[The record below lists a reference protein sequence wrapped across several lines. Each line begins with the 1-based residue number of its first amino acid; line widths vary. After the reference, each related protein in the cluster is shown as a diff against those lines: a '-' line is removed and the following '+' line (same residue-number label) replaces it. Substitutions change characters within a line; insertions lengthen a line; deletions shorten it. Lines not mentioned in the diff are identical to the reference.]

1 MGMHTDM
8 RPTRAGQIAASR
20 GDVIGVSVGADM
32 LFWYGKSVGAK
43 VAKERHGVLLH
54 DGDTWV
60 WKHEDDMK
68 HKHARP
74 SRPHPCNAR
83 RVPGPRGFGRAR
95 PRPRPPPLT
104 PFPPPFARSRHGVWF
119 PTIKQGRKRDGV
131 RYAFMFRWS
140 NRRTRSFD
148 VDYPHRLQM
157 TDDEKAGVKERQA
170 KAAASVSKRACP
182 PKRTRVAT
190 ERACK

>member
-32 LFWYGKSVGAK
+32 VFWYGESVGAK

-60 WKHEDDMK
+60 WKYEDDMK

-74 SRPHPCNAR
+74 QPATPVHAR
-83 RVPGPRGFGRAR
+83 RVPPRGFALWT
-95 PRPRPPPLT
+95 PNALPTQNSPPPSPHPL
-104 PFPPPFARSRHGVWF
+104 PSSICSLQAWRVVSDDQAGPQARRGPLRLHV
-119 PTIKQGRKRDGV
+119 PMV
-131 RYAFMFRWS
+131 EPAHALL
-140 NRRTRSFD
+140 RR
-148 VDYPHRLQM
+148 RLPAPA
-157 TDDEKAGVKERQA
+157 TDDGRGGGGGEGAAG
-170 KAAASVSKRACP
+170 
-182 PKRTRVAT
+182 
-190 ERACK
+190 

>member
-83 RVPGPRGFGRAR
+83 RVPGPRGFRAALGALD
-95 PRPRPPPLT
+95 PDPAPLPSPPSLLHLLAPGMACG
-104 PFPPPFARSRHGVWF
+104 FRRSSR
-119 PTIKQGRKRDGV
+119 
-131 RYAFMFRWS
+131 
-140 NRRTRSFD
+140 
-148 VDYPHRLQM
+148 
-157 TDDEKAGVKERQA
+157 
-170 KAAASVSKRACP
+170 AASAMGCATPSCSDGRIGARAP
-182 PKRTRVAT
+182 STSTTRTGCR
-190 ERACK
+190 

>member
-32 LFWYGKSVGAK
+32 VFWYGKSVGAK

-60 WKHEDDMK
+60 WKFEDDMN

-74 SRPHPCNAR
+74 QPATPVHAR
-83 RVPGPRGFGRAR
+83 RRAALGRST
-95 PRPRPPPLT
+95 PNRPPP
-104 PFPPPFARSRHGVWF
+104 PS
-119 PTIKQGRKRDGV
+119 
-131 RYAFMFRWS
+131 
-140 NRRTRSFD
+140 
-148 VDYPHRLQM
+148 PHFLPSSVCSLQAWRVVS
-157 TDDEKAGVKERQA
+157 DDQAG
-170 KAAASVSKRACP
+170 P
-182 PKRTRVAT
+182 
-190 ERACK
+190 

>member
-32 LFWYGKSVGAK
+32 VFWYGESVGAK

-60 WKHEDDMK
+60 WKYEDDMK

-74 SRPHPCNAR
+74 QPATPVHAR
-83 RVPGPRGFGRAR
+83 RVPPRGFGPQTLFR
-95 PRPRPPPLT
+95 PKTRPPSPHFL
-104 PFPPPFARSRHGVWF
+104 PSSICSLQAWRVVSDDQAGPQARRGTLRLHVPMVESAHALLRRRLPASPADDGRREGGG
-119 PTIKQGRKRDGV
+119 QG
-131 RYAFMFRWS
+131 
-140 NRRTRSFD
+140 
-148 VDYPHRLQM
+148 
-157 TDDEKAGVKERQA
+157 
-170 KAAASVSKRACP
+170 AAA
-182 PKRTRVAT
+182 
-190 ERACK
+190 